1 LQGDAGLL
9 TVLLRNL
16 LDNAVRYAPEGSTVT
31 LRFMTRGLSV
41 ENAGPPLTPQ
51 VLARLGERYWRGEG
65 QDESGSGL
73 GVSIAQR
80 IASLHGLR
88 LRHGAGPDGVGVVAT
103 LGPV

>member
-1 LQGDAGLL
+1 
-9 TVLLRNL
+9 
-16 LDNAVRYAPEGSTVT
+16 
-31 LRFMTRGLSV
+31 
-41 ENAGPPLTPQ
+41 

-103 LGPV
+103 LGPA

>member
-1 LQGDAGLL
+1 
-9 TVLLRNL
+9 
-16 LDNAVRYAPEGSTVT
+16 
-31 LRFMTRGLSV
+31 V

-88 LRHGAGPDGVGVVAT
+88 LRHGSGPDGVGVVAT
-103 LGPV
+103 LGPA